1 MRASLDCE
9 SSMSALTPHI
19 SALPHFIT
27 LFLFFL
33 GEAVCRFHGNYP
45 QPSPQHS
52 SPLFTLKASS
62 CGTSH
67 FFTDGVKF
75 CSTNCPNGIFSG
87 LGGVMWAACLSVMP
101 VSHFAAGGENNLG
114 NVFDTVIN
122 YIYHTVLQQETLLP
136 WAAAQGLLAKSPRLS
151 PNNLCACMSVFQI
164 RWSLRAHMK
173 QYTSKRVTQKET
185 WGSALCPFEI

>member
-1 MRASLDCE
+1 MRASLDPD
-9 SSMSALTPHI
+9 SSMSALTPNI
-19 SALPHFIT
+19 SPPPPTHFIT
-27 LFLFFL
+27 LFLFSL

-62 CGTSH
+62 CGTSR

-87 LGGVMWAACLSVMP
+87 SGVVWAACLSVMP
-101 VSHFAAGGENNLG
+101 ASHFAAGSENNLG

-136 WAAAQGLLAKSPRLS
+136 
-151 PNNLCACMSVFQI
+151 
-164 RWSLRAHMK
+164 
-173 QYTSKRVTQKET
+173 
-185 WGSALCPFEI
+185 